1 VHVIHAARQLA
12 PALPIIVRARD
23 DHDLSSLR
31 AAGATE
37 VVPEV
42 VEGSL
47 MLASHALALAGVPLH
62 RVLRR
67 VREVRDS
74 RYALL
79 RGYFHGS
86 MDDVSERSAE
96 IMLRSYSVA
105 GSSPSVG
112 FTVDSLRFEEI
123 GVEMTSLRRGKERLA
138 IDAGLVIQA
147 HDVMVLRGTSEALAI
162 AEELLSGNR
171 A

>member
-1 VHVIHAARQLA
+1 
-12 PALPIIVRARD
+12 
-23 DHDLSSLR
+23 
-31 AAGATE
+31 
-37 VVPEV
+37 
-42 VEGSL
+42 
-47 MLASHALALAGVPLH
+47 
-62 RVLRR
+62 
-67 VREVRDS
+67 
-74 RYALL
+74 
-79 RGYFHGS
+79 
-86 MDDVSERSAE
+86 
-96 IMLRSYSVA
+96 
-105 GSSPSVG
+105 VG